1 MRSDDVSSRGHT
13 PFEEFDDELNGFEVG
28 ESLPCGLYRCGGGV
42 DGVTGN
48 FGCFYS
54 RVPCGGKRFCRG
66 MCGSFANRDDLIQ
79 RLLSGLM
86 GLELRRSDLFVIVY
100 FGFTDGSTGSHLR

>member
-1 MRSDDVSSRGHT
+1 M
-13 PFEEFDDELNGFEVG
+13 
-28 ESLPCGLYRCGGGV
+28 PCVFYCCGSGV

-54 RVPCGGKRFCRG
+54 RVPCGGKRFCRS

-86 GLELRRSDLFVIVY
+86 GLELRRSDLSISALL
-100 FGFTDGSTGSHLR
+100 TDPLEAISGKQGRVPAPEIKMLVLSEMA

>member
-1 MRSDDVSSRGHT
+1 MTFLPEAVRL
-13 PFEEFDDELNGFEVG
+13 FEEFDDELNGFEINK
-28 ESLPCGLYRCGGGV
+28 SMPCGFYCCGSSV

-54 RVPCGGKRFCRG
+54 RVPYGGKRFCRG